1 MSGLASIALA
11 TSMSSSGKFWRAT
24 SGAAGASSSSQ
35 ACLSTLAD
43 QTALEFRQRAE
54 HVKNE
59 PPLRGR
65 RIEGFSQAAKPDPP
79 DPQAFDGFDQLLHRP
94 CQTVELPHDERV
106 AAAREFERVKGW
118 AVGHRTRHLLSENL
132 PMSRTGK
139 FRDVRASFGFSE
151 STGGPRLLSPGGA
164 DRGACRAH

>member
-1 MSGLASIALA
+1 MYRSSVAGDTPRRCAICVTPMSGLASIALA

-65 RIEGFSQAAKPDPP
+65 RIEGFSQAAKPDAP
-79 DPQAFDGFDQLLHRP
+79 DPQAFDVSINCFIDR
-94 CQTVELPHDERV
+94 
-106 AAAREFERVKGW
+106 ARRSSFHTMSVSPLRANSSASYKAGRSVTAPDICSVKI
-118 AVGHRTRHLLSENL
+118 
-132 PMSRTGK
+132 
-139 FRDVRASFGFSE
+139 FQ
-151 STGGPRLLSPGGA
+151 
-164 DRGACRAH
+164 